1 MSQSPNAYGAYGLT
15 FVTDRPLDGLLP
27 TANDGP
33 RIPVRLHSSRPPP
46 FPIDSVLLIE
56 RDMGNGLT
64 ASVRRSS
71 DNRETYCQ
79 YADGVVF
86 RIGSAPVEVD
96 GWWPSDEYIPQA
108 ATYLLGSV
116 AGLVLQNLDAV
127 CLHASTVNIDGF
139 AVAFV
144 GPPGTGKST
153 TAAALLRRGH
163 SIITDDV
170 AVIDEADGQ
179 PYVRRG
185 YARLNLLDD
194 AANALFLDS
203 PQLTRST
210 RANGDDGKWML
221 NLNANS
227 QLSSTTSVPLLAV
240 YTGSGQMVESHR
252 IVRYKPLDASLLL
265 LANTFA
271 SYATTS
277 AAKARHFDCFTRLAE
292 RISVSHIYGPQ
303 DLDLIDSLCE
313 TIEAD
318 VAMLRAQHHG

>member
-1 MSQSPNAYGAYGLT
+1 MT
-15 FVTDRPLDGLLP
+15 
-27 TANDGP
+27 NDGP
-33 RIPVRLHSSRPPP
+33 RIPVRLRSGQPPL
-46 FPIDSVLLIE
+46 FLSDSVLLIE

-71 DNRETYCQ
+71 DNREIYCQ

-86 RIGSAPVEVD
+86 RVRSSPIEVD

-116 AGLVLQNLDAV
+116 AGLVLQILDAV
-127 CLHASTVNIDGF
+127 CLHASAIDINGF

-144 GPPGTGKST
+144 GQPGTGKST

-163 SIITDDV
+163 SIITYDV
-170 AVIDEADGQ
+170 AVIDEVDGQ
-179 PYVRRG
+179 PFVRRG

-221 NLNANS
+221 NLNERS
-227 QLSSTTSVPLLAV
+227 QLSDAPSVPLLAV
-240 YTGSGQMVESHR
+240 YTGSGQAVESHH

-277 AAKARHFDCFTRLAE
+277 VAKARHFDCFTRLADK
-292 RISVSHIYGPQ
+292 ISVSHIYGPQ
-303 DLDLIDSLCE
+303 DLGLIESLCE
-313 TIEAD
+313 TIETD
-318 VAMLRAQHHG
+318 VAMLRTQLHGR

>member
-1 MSQSPNAYGAYGLT
+1 M
-15 FVTDRPLDGLLP
+15 VCHLP
-27 TANDGP
+27 RTMAHGS
-33 RIPVRLHSSRPPP
+33 PVRLHSSRPPP
-46 FPIDSVLLIE
+46 FPSDSVLLIE

-185 YARLNLLDD
+185 YA
-194 AANALFLDS
+194 
-203 PQLTRST
+203 
-210 RANGDDGKWML
+210 
-221 NLNANS
+221 
-227 QLSSTTSVPLLAV
+227 SSTCSMTLPTHFSPRFPAAHAV
-240 YTGSGQMVESHR
+240 DTRKRRRWQV
-252 IVRYKPLDASLLL
+252 DA
-265 LANTFA
+265 
-271 SYATTS
+271 
-277 AAKARHFDCFTRLAE
+277 
-292 RISVSHIYGPQ
+292 
-303 DLDLIDSLCE
+303 
-313 TIEAD
+313 
-318 VAMLRAQHHG
+318 

>member
-1 MSQSPNAYGAYGLT
+1 MPKGREPISKRLRRLRTDVRNRSPARW
-15 FVTDRPLDGLLP
+15 FVTYCERW
-27 TANDGP
+27 TADPGQVTQQQTA
-33 RIPVRLHSSRPPP
+33 PVPKRFGTSHRTRHGQWSNSP
-46 FPIDSVLLIE
+46 
-56 RDMGNGLT
+56 
-64 ASVRRSS
+64 VRRSS

-96 GWWPSDEYIPQA
+96 GWWPNDEYIPQA

-116 AGLVLQNLDAV
+116 AGLVLQNLGAV

-163 SIITDDV
+163 AIITDDV

-265 LANTFA
+265 PNTFA
-271 SYATTS
+271 SYATT
-277 AAKARHFDCFTRLAE
+277 RLP
-292 RISVSHIYGPQ
+292 RRGISTASH
-303 DLDLIDSLCE
+303 DLPKGYPYHISTDLKI
-313 TIEAD
+313 
-318 VAMLRAQHHG
+318 